1 MAEKGGEPTFAEALV
16 NGMVAPIPD
25 VREILSVDHSGRVR
39 SFGLPSM
46 FDNPETAEMTA
57 DAAGAPLSS
66 DCVPTPILLGLLGM
80 VPSTSVH
87 AEANWKV

>member
-46 FDNPETAEMTA
+46 FDNPETADMT
-57 DAAGAPLSS
+57 P
-66 DCVPTPILLGLLGM
+66 PILLGFW
-80 VPSTSVH
+80 VWPRTSVH
-87 AEANWKV
+87 AEGVSRGRP

>member
-1 MAEKGGEPTFAEALV
+1 
-16 NGMVAPIPD
+16 
-25 VREILSVDHSGRVR
+25 
-39 SFGLPSM
+39 M

>member
-1 MAEKGGEPTFAEALV
+1 MHRFRTFAIISSA
-16 NGMVAPIPD
+16 GY
-25 VREILSVDHSGRVR
+25 SGCV
-39 SFGLPSM
+39 GLPSM